1 VRGVWLFVVVL
12 VPRIAFSY
20 HCTTD
25 HLSYEESPEA
35 LSVGYRELTASTAQR
50 RNTPTHLKRRTTP
63 SANPTYK
70 GWTPGTAIRAH
81 RPQLAPPTLR
91 AHANVGEARMPNYRR
106 ALVPGASWF
115 FTVNLL
121 QRCHNDLLVRNIDV
135 LRASVRR
142 VHILYPFTIDA

>member
-1 VRGVWLFVVVL
+1 
-12 VPRIAFSY
+12 
-20 HCTTD
+20 
-25 HLSYEESPEA
+25 
-35 LSVGYRELTASTAQR
+35 
-50 RNTPTHLKRRTTP
+50 
-63 SANPTYK
+63 
-70 GWTPGTAIRAH
+70 
-81 RPQLAPPTLR
+81 
-91 AHANVGEARMPNYRR
+91 MPNYRR